1 MSWNWADVTSQN
13 NITKPW
19 NWADVSR
26 GQPAPGTGREA
37 SMQNVAALLGGTSP
51 AQAPSL
57 PTRGAAMGGP
67 SQLIPRGLERA
78 GRMGGANA
86 LQGLMAPQ
94 VPQGFMGMSDAE
106 LLQFLLGGGGGGGG
120 VDLSGYNEM
129 LSDVAGRE
137 ASLGTR
143 RGEQEAFL
151 SDLFSAAQGRMTTD
165 REALAAA
172 VQSQLES
179 DAARRAQEV
188 GLVRGADAER
198 LATANQARAALGVEG
213 GADLSSDIAQNA
225 VAGIGAGGSVAER
238 DARIRESIQNQ
249 QIQSQ
254 LAGLV
259 PMEQMARS
267 DLGRGYE
274 DRLSTLAGERAAIKA
289 QMAQARSAARGG
301 GGPSVNEKLAALG
314 FVSGLNAPAAAPQFG
329 GALGSAQEIQQWF
342 GPSGGDVLGIANRIL
357 TGADLSRFDPTSL
370 AGASELLTRLAT
382 SDPAVQNFLNRN
394 PEAPGAIIQYIVQSS
409 K

>member
-1 MSWNWADVTSQN
+1 
-13 NITKPW
+13 
-19 NWADVSR
+19 
-26 GQPAPGTGREA
+26 
-37 SMQNVAALLGGTSP
+37 
-51 AQAPSL
+51 
-57 PTRGAAMGGP
+57 
-67 SQLIPRGLERA
+67 
-78 GRMGGANA
+78 MGGANA

-94 VPQGFMGMSDAE
+94 MPQGFMGMSDAE

-274 DRLSTLAGERAAIKA
+274 DRLGALAGERAAIKA
-289 QMAQARSAARGG
+289 QMAQARSAPRGG

-329 GALGSAQEIQQWF
+329 GALKSAQEIQQYF
-342 GPSGGDVLGIANRIL
+342 GQAGGDVLGIANRIL
-357 TGADLSRFDPTSL
+357 TGADTSRLDPTSL

-394 PEAPGAIIQYIVQSS
+394 PEAPGAIIKHIVESS